1 MSDYEQLENVAEWLW
16 ELYHEYDSGELII
29 HEHIEMLKL
38 SLQNPDYSEMSR
50 KVIKDEID
58 DLTNMVIVDAD
69 WASMPADDKGATAE
83 ERIRSLRD
91 YNISFFPVQPGYC
104 FAKKISGVCYE
115 VRSSFALEGKSLE
128 SILEDTIVGRAMD
141 CHQEYAD

>member
-16 ELYHEYDSGELII
+16 ELYHEYDSGELKI

-69 WASMPADDKGATAE
+69 WSSMPADDKGATAE

-115 VRSSFALEGKSLE
+115 VRSAFAEEGKSLE
-128 SILEDTIVGRAMD
+128 SILEDTIVGRALD
-141 CHQEYAD
+141 SYPEYAD